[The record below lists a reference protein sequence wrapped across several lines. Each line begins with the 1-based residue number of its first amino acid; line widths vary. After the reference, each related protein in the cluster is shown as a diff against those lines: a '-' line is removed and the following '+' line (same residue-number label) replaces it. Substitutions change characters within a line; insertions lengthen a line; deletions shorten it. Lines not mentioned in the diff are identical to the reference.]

1 MNRKYILVA
10 MVLSASILSS
20 CTKEKEDNFEYK
32 EVSASQVVSDL
43 GIGSSVVTFSITDG
57 NGTAP
62 TDVVAL
68 TGSEIDLPAANS
80 FSQDGC
86 DFDGWSTSFN
96 GTPLE
101 KDNDGKQKLKVEGNT
116 VLYAT
121 WKARSVKKALDAE
134 KVPEDGKLVIEEKNL
149 TEWEFKQLKGLVEAG
164 YTEIDLSKT
173 EITEIPKGTFNFSGY
188 GCAFPEDG
196 HYYYM
201 DQNGEKLN
209 FDGLKKITLPEKL
222 KKIGEDAFNKCILL
236 EEINFSKTALEEIGD
251 RAFYECN
258 SLKTLTLNEKVKTI
272 GGYAFEY
279 CPLTNV
285 TKDNPEGKDAFVI
298 PNSVT
303 SIGDNAFNGTKFT
316 KIEVGEGL
324 KLVRSYTFKS
334 CSDLTE
340 ITFNYN
346 GIDKLRINPYAFY
359 GCQNLAKILYKA
371 KEGVDLPDDK
381 LGEGHTIG
389 VDVKPTKA
397 E

>member
-10 MVLSASILSS
+10 MVLGASVLSS

-43 GIGSSVVTFSITDG
+43 GISSSVVTFSITAG

-80 FSQDGC
+80 FSLDGC

-101 KDNDGKQKLKVEGNT
+101 KDKDGKQKLKVEGNT

-121 WKARSVKKALDAE
+121 WKARTVRKALDA

-173 EITEIPKGTFNFSGY
+173 EITEIPKGTFNFSEYNWAIPG
-188 GCAFPEDG
+188 DG

-201 DQNGEKLN
+201 DPKEDEKLN

-222 KKIGEDAFNKCILL
+222 KKIGEGAFTKCILL

-251 RAFYECN
+251 RAFDDCP

-272 GGYAFEY
+272 GEEAFDG

-285 TKDNPEGKDAFVI
+285 TNEDPEGEKAFVI

-303 SIGDNAFNGTKFT
+303 SIGDDAFYGAEFT

-324 KLVRSYTFKS
+324 KLVRRRTFAN
-334 CSDLTE
+334 CSNLTE

-346 GIDKLRINPYAFY
+346 GIDKLRINPDAFAY
-359 GCQNLAKILYKA
+359 CEKLTKILYKA
-371 KEGVDLPDDK
+371 KEGVDLPDANK
-381 LGEGHTIG
+381 YSIG
-389 VDVKPTKA
+389 VDVEKLQKLSN
-397 E
+397 

>member
-43 GIGSSVVTFSITDG
+43 GISSSVVTFSITAG

-80 FSQDGC
+80 FSLDGC

-101 KDNDGKQKLKVEGNT
+101 KDKDGKQKLKVEGNT

-121 WKARSVKKALDAE
+121 WKARTVRKALDA

-173 EITEIPKGTFNFSGY
+173 EITEIPKGTFNFSEYESIPG
-188 GCAFPEDG
+188 DG

-201 DQNGEKLN
+201 DPKEHEKLN

-222 KKIGEDAFNKCILL
+222 KKIGEGAFTKCILL

-251 RAFYECN
+251 RAFRNCP
-258 SLKTLTLNEKVKTI
+258 SLKTLTLNDKVKTI
-272 GGYAFEY
+272 GGYAFY
-279 CPLTNV
+279 GCSLTNV
-285 TKDNPEGKDAFVI
+285 TEEDPEGEKAFVI

-303 SIGDNAFNGTKFT
+303 SIGDGAFYVAEFT

-324 KLVRSYTFKS
+324 KLVRSETFAY
-334 CSDLTE
+334 CSNLTE

-346 GIDKLRINPYAFY
+346 GIDKLRINPNAFE
-359 GCQNLAKILYKA
+359 GCEKLAKILYKA
-371 KEGVDLPDDK
+371 KEGVDLPDANK
-381 LGEGHTIG
+381 YSIG
-389 VDVKPTKA
+389 VNIEPTKA

>member
-101 KDNDGKQKLKVEGNT
+101 KDKDGKQKLKVEGNT

-121 WKARSVKKALDAE
+121 WKARTVKKALDAE

-173 EITEIPKGTFNFSGY
+173 EITEIPKGTFNFSGCEY
-188 GCAFPEDG
+188 MNDEDG
-196 HYYYM
+196 FYYV
-201 DQNGEKLN
+201 DRNNEKLN
-209 FDGLKKITLPEKL
+209 FGLKKITLPEKL
-222 KKIGEDAFNKCILL
+222 KKIGEGAFNKCILL
-236 EEINFSKTALEEIGD
+236 AEVDLSKTGVEEIGD
-251 RAFYECN
+251 RAFVSCK

-272 GGYAFEY
+272 GGYAFNG

-285 TKDNPEGKDAFVI
+285 TKDNPEGEKAFVI

-303 SIGDNAFNGTKFT
+303 SIGDGAFARAEFT

-324 KLVRSYTFKS
+324 KLVRSETFAF
-334 CSDLTE
+334 CDNLTE

-346 GIDKLRINPYAFY
+346 GIDKLRINPNAFF
-359 GCQNLAKILYKA
+359 GCQNLKKILYKA
-371 KEGVDLPDDK
+371 KEGVDLPDANN
-381 LGEGHTIG
+381 GNSIG

>member
-10 MVLSASILSS
+10 MVLGASVLSS

-57 NGTAP
+57 DGEAP
-62 TDVVAL
+62 ADVVAL

-101 KDNDGKQKLKVEGNT
+101 KDKDGKQKLKVEVNT

-149 TEWEFKQLKGLVEAG
+149 TEWEFKQLKGLVVAG

-188 GCAFPEDG
+188 EYMNDEDG
-196 HYYYM
+196 FYYVDRNY
-201 DQNGEKLN
+201 EKLN
-209 FDGLKKITLPEKL
+209 FGLKKITLPEKL
-222 KKIGEDAFNKCILL
+222 NKIGEGAFQKCILL

-251 RAFYECN
+251 GAFDNCK

-272 GGYAFEY
+272 GTAAFNS
-279 CPLTNV
+279 CSLTNV
-285 TKDNPEGKDAFVI
+285 TEEDPEGKKAFVI

-303 SIGDNAFNGTKFT
+303 SIGDGAFAGAEFT

-324 KLVRSYTFKS
+324 KLVRSETFAY
-334 CSDLTE
+334 CGNLTE

-346 GIDKLRINPYAFY
+346 GIDKLRINPDAFE
-359 GCQNLAKILYKA
+359 GCEKLAKILYKA
-371 KEGVDLPDDK
+371 KEGVDLPANNYS
-381 LGEGHTIG
+381 IG

>member
-43 GIGSSVVTFSITDG
+43 GISSSVVTFSITAG

-80 FSQDGC
+80 FSLDGC

-101 KDNDGKQKLKVEGNT
+101 KDKDGKQKLKVEGNT

-121 WKARSVKKALDAE
+121 WKARTVRKALDAE

-149 TEWEFKQLKGLVEAG
+149 TEWEFKQLKGLVEKG

-173 EITEIPKGTFNFSGY
+173 EITEIPKGTFNFSEYELAIPG
-188 GCAFPEDG
+188 DG
-196 HYYYM
+196 HYYYR
-201 DQNGEKLN
+201 DENGEKLN

-222 KKIGEDAFNKCILL
+222 KKIGECAFTKCILL

-251 RAFYECN
+251 RAFDNCP
-258 SLKTLTLNEKVKTI
+258 SLKTLTLNDKVKTI
-272 GGYAFEY
+272 GGYAFY
-279 CPLTNV
+279 GCSLTNV
-285 TKDNPEGKDAFVI
+285 TEEDPDGEKAFVI

-303 SIGDNAFNGTKFT
+303 SIGDDAFYVAEFT

-324 KLVRSYTFKS
+324 KLVRGGTFAF
-334 CSDLTE
+334 CGNLTE

-346 GIDKLRINPYAFY
+346 GIDKLRINPNAFE
-359 GCQNLAKILYKA
+359 GCEKLAKILYKA
-371 KEGVDLPDDK
+371 KEGVDLPDANK
-381 LGEGHTIG
+381 YSIG
-389 VDVKPTKA
+389 VNIEPTKA

>member
-43 GIGSSVVTFSITDG
+43 GISSSVVTFSITDG

-101 KDNDGKQKLKVEGNT
+101 KDKDGKQKLKVEGNT

-173 EITEIPKGTFNFSGY
+173 EITEIPKGTFNFSEYRYAIPG
-188 GCAFPEDG
+188 DG
-196 HYYYM
+196 HYYYA

-222 KKIGEDAFNKCILL
+222 KKIGESAFNECILL

-251 RAFYECN
+251 RAFASCP

-272 GGYAFEY
+272 GTAAFNS
-279 CPLTNV
+279 CSLTNV
-285 TKDNPEGKDAFVI
+285 TEADPKGEKAFVI

-303 SIGDNAFNGTKFT
+303 SIGDGAFYGAEFT

-324 KLVRSYTFKS
+324 KLVRTSTFAY
-334 CSDLTE
+334 CDNLTE

-346 GIDKLRINPYAFY
+346 GIDKLRINPNVFD
-359 GCQNLAKILYKA
+359 GCEKLAKILYKA
-371 KEGVDLPDDK
+371 KEGVDLPANNYS
-381 LGEGHTIG
+381 IG